1 MMYSSEQIKMS
12 NWTKSYSYKLTAEQI
27 QAVEKNECW
36 NFKTTSEGKETMKQ
50 IWKETPFGVEG
61 GFGRLYAEAYDE
73 ASWFRARCA
82 YLEHKN
88 YELEEQMKFLDT
100 DGKPCDRCNEPV
112 CYEGNEGRISN
123 RDEAI
128 ICSECFA
135 REEDEDR
142 YDECEESEDEEEEC
156 RQLMCQ
162 SCIDKWE
169 EYEMK
174 GTPIAGRWRK
184 EENEE
189 EEEFECMRCGK
200 SVTEFYTP
208 DEEDEEEFE
217 CGGCGKSFHY
227 KSKEIE
233 VEEFYSPDGDYR
245 VGVTCSDCQGKYCRK
260 CDVSMENEG
269 GCDCQI
275 IKCGECGL
283 EGPKYNHNRG
293 EDGVLRCDD
302 CHSD

>member
-1 MMYSSEQIKMS
+1 MYSSEQIKMS

-27 QAVEKNECW
+27 QAVENNECW

-61 GFGRLYAEAYDE
+61 GFGLKYAESYDE

-88 YELEEQMKFLDT
+88 YELEEQIKNNNDS
-100 DGKPCDRCNEPV
+100 DDCDE
-112 CYEGNEGRISN
+112 
-123 RDEAI
+123 DEL
-128 ICSECFA
+128 ECWDCGTKL
-135 REEDEDR
+135 EDEDEWMNDSEGNIVCVDCYYAER
-142 YDECEESEDEEEEC
+142 DGWECQGAIGCGNTLKTEDEC

-162 SCIDKWE
+162 PCIDRWK
-169 EYEMK
+169 EYERK
-174 GTPIAGRWRK
+174 GTPIAERW
-184 EENEE
+184 
-189 EEEFECMRCGK
+189 GK
-200 SVTEFYTP
+200 
-208 DEEDEEEFE
+208 EEDEEEFE
-217 CGGCGKSFHY
+217 CRGCGKSFHY
-227 KSKEIE
+227 KSDKIK
-233 VEEFYSPDGDYR
+233 VEEFYLPDDDYR
-245 VGVTCSDCQGKYCRK
+245 VDVTCSDCQGKYCPK

-293 EDGVLRCDD
+293 DDDVLRCDD